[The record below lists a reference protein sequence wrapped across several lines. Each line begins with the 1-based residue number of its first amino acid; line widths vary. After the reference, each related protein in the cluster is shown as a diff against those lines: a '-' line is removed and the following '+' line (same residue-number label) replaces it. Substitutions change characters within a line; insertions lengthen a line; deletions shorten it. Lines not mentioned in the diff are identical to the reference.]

1 MDCFCRIN
9 DILNVITVFT
19 GQHTNLIN
27 VRFDQCR
34 ACFNSHFKKFSTC
47 IKDYRFAG
55 FLYDL
60 YKSLVC
66 CSVKSFRH
74 TTGHGYNVCI
84 FYQFSE
90 FLFESGKIFFCQCK
104 SRLQKFC
111 LHMIYLIPD
120 IDAGPALCIHM
131 IKITFDA
138 EWFQRI
144 FNIVSCMA
152 AHKSGGNNLCPVNGC
167 RFGYIQT
174 FTAGNIRTFPDTVD
188 FACFKII
195 YHISFVDCGIQCHCQ
210 YHFHSSSFDKRIFPF
225 TSPGVLNNWNASC
238 A

>member
-1 MDCFCRIN
+1 MDCLSCIN
-9 DILNVITVFT
+9 DILNVITVFAC
-19 GQHTNLIN
+19 QHTDLIN
-27 VRFDQCR
+27 VWFDQCR
-34 ACFNSHFKKFSTC
+34 ACLDARLQELTAR
-47 IKDYRFAG
+47 IKDYRSAG
-55 FLYDL
+55 FFYDPDQ
-60 YKSLVC
+60 SLVC

-74 TTGHGYNVCI
+74 TAGHGYNVCI

-120 IDAGPALCIHM
+120 IDAGPALCTHM

-144 FNIVSCMA
+144 FDIVSCMA
-152 AHKSGGNNLCPVNGC
+152 AHKSGSNNLCPVNGC
-167 RFGYIQT
+167 RFGYVQA
-174 FTAGNIRTFPDTVD
+174 FAPGNVRTFPYAVY

-195 YHISFVDCGIQCHCQ
+195 YHISFVDCGI
-210 YHFHSSSFDKRIFPF
+210 
-225 TSPGVLNNWNASC
+225 
-238 A
+238 